1 MESITGRWLSLNQMN
16 EPVTIFWFRR
26 DLRLIDNSGLL
37 KAFQWGRRVLP
48 LFIFDPEILDQLEER
63 HDRRIDFICGAL
75 QAMQKEL
82 LGVGSSLWVLH
93 EPPLVAF
100 RRIALQY
107 RVEAVFANADYE
119 PFAIR
124 RDAAVEIALQSLAI
138 PFFTVKDQV
147 IFEKGEVL
155 KSDGS
160 PYSVFTPYSRA
171 WKQKLALQP
180 LCHVESEKLHNRFLS
195 LEPKPLPDR
204 EELRFLDSGFRY
216 APPVIDRSRI
226 ARYNETRNYPA
237 LDGTSG
243 LSPHLRF
250 GTVSIRHLVAIA
262 MEMNEVWLNE
272 LIWREFFMSIL
283 YHFPHVVDE
292 AFKPKYNDVMWR
304 NRPDEFE
311 KWCFGKTGFPLV
323 DAGMRELLATGI
335 MHNRVRMVAAGFLTK
350 HLLIDW
356 RWGEAWF
363 ARHLLDFELSS
374 NNGNWQWAAGT
385 GCDAAPWFRI
395 FNPSEQAK
403 KFDSQGEYIRRWVPE
418 VDTDLY
424 PRPMVNHADARR
436 RALETYSAAVNPQK
450 F

>member
-1 MESITGRWLSLNQMN
+1 ML
-16 EPVTIFWFRR
+16 FR
-26 DLRLIDNSGLL
+26 S
-37 KAFQWGRRVLP
+37 
-48 LFIFDPEILDQLEER
+48 
-63 HDRRIDFICGAL
+63 
-75 QAMQKEL
+75 
-82 LGVGSSLWVLH
+82 
-93 EPPLVAF
+93 
-100 RRIALQY
+100 
-107 RVEAVFANADYE
+107 
-119 PFAIR
+119 
-124 RDAAVEIALQSLAI
+124 
-138 PFFTVKDQV
+138 
-147 IFEKGEVL
+147 
-155 KSDGS
+155 
-160 PYSVFTPYSRA
+160 
-171 WKQKLALQP
+171 
-180 LCHVESEKLHNRFLS
+180 
-195 LEPKPLPDR
+195 
-204 EELRFLDSGFRY
+204 
-216 APPVIDRSRI
+216 
-226 ARYNETRNYPA
+226 
-237 LDGTSG
+237 
-243 LSPHLRF
+243 
-250 GTVSIRHLVAIA
+250 
-262 MEMNEVWLNE
+262 
-272 LIWREFFMSIL
+272 
-283 YHFPHVVDE
+283 VVDE